1 MPTILN
7 IFVILPIYF
16 CYTADIFLLYYHFEY
31 FCYKTDIFL
40 LLCRIF
46 LLYCRYTSVIFLF
59 ILPMHTILHI
69 FVHNKNIQNDGHLQY
84 EGNVTLKEKLS

>member
-46 LLYCRYTSVIFLF
+46 LF
-59 ILPMHTILHI
+59 ILPMHTILNI